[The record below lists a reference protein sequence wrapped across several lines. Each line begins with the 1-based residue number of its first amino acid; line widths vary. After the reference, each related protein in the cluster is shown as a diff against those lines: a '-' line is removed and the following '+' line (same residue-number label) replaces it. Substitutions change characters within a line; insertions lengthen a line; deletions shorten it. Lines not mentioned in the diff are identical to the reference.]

1 MSSSIGA
8 AGAAAAVT
16 PQSGRT
22 PSRQSNRWQTS
33 SPSEDQDPVDDKDDN
48 GFDDDQQRKR
58 RKAQVRS
65 CTLTILVPPQLA
77 TFLTRAA
84 GTPSARSS
92 GGT

>member
-33 SPSEDQDPVDDKDDN
+33 SPSEDQDPVDKDDN